1 MINAIWSDMGLR
13 YPPAVQSLSRRTT
26 RTVAS
31 ANRLSLFLPEHTPAW
46 WLLHEIAHAMT
57 TTVDGIS
64 DGHGAVFMGIY
75 VRLLTR
81 YLRMDEAALVLSL
94 REAGIRLALDA
105 QPVFVSA

>member
-1 MINAIWSDMGLR
+1 MVNAIWSDMGLR
-13 YPPAVQSLSRRTT
+13 YPPAVRSLSRRTT
-26 RTVAS
+26 TTVAS

-46 WLLHEIAHAMT
+46 CLLHEIAHAMT

-94 REAGIRLALDA
+94 RKAGIRLALDA